1 MPMSDA
7 PIEGKAVALKTAAS
21 RLNQINMLW
30 EVTQAFLA
38 ISLALAAIY
47 VSIKG
52 TIEESETLKN
62 ALFVVLGFY
71 FGRTN
76 HARPVLDL
84 KKEE

>member
-1 MPMSDA
+1 MPMSDT

-84 KKEE
+84 KEE